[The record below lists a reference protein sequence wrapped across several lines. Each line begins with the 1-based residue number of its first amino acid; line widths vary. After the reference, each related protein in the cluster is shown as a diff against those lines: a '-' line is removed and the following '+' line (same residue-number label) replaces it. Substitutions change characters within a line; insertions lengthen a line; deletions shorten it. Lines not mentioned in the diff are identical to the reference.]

1 MKNLII
7 ICSLLS
13 IFSCENKTLTENDI
27 QKILDSSKVYN
38 EYTLKKNFKI
48 ETINNKL
55 DSKVLNSNIL
65 QKNFKSYYI
74 ADFNKDGY
82 KDYLVNLDLKPKKD
96 SSIILIRPIDEY
108 KNFVILDV
116 DQYRGM
122 CRNSQV
128 ILAKYPEL
136 YSDIT
141 DKAVGMVM
149 NRIITDAINEGYNFI
164 FEGNE
169 R

>member
-1 MKNLII
+1 M
-7 ICSLLS
+7 
-13 IFSCENKTLTENDI
+13 EELTKQEEI
-27 QKILDSSKVYN
+27 EAIRQAQAEKLTPAQLKEELETEEALEELYQKAKLMVFEVGPERQGNPTAIVTGGQPGAGKSGLVKLAVQR
-38 EYTLKKNFKI
+38 FK
-48 ETINNKL
+48 E
-55 DSKVLNSNIL
+55 S
-65 QKNFKSYYI
+65 
-74 ADFNKDGY
+74 
-82 KDYLVNLDLKPKKD
+82 
-96 SSIILIRPIDEY
+96 Y

-164 FEGNE
+164 LKEQWENQQI
-169 R
+169 